1 MADNVTKKGGEAVK
15 TARKL
20 PYNLEAEQC
29 VLGCVLLDN
38 DVAGE
43 VLTGLKKDDFYSES
57 HQSIFS
63 AMTALYLKST
73 PIDFV
78 TLTGQLEEER
88 TLDTVGGIVY
98 ITELTNI
105 LPSAANYSYYMDI
118 VKRDGTLRSLIKGAN
133 DIITKIY
140 ENPEAEFAS
149 NYAEK
154 TIYDIT
160 SDKQMGTLRPIA
172 EVSGKTLSEIEQ
184 RCISGDSLKG
194 LKTGFK
200 YFDAMTSGL
209 QKSNLIVLA
218 ARPGVGKTA
227 FALNIATNVALDPKI
242 NGKVAIFNLEMR
254 GEELV
259 QRMYCSVGKIK
270 MNNIKSGQLTA
281 PETKRLVETHKK
293 LSEARIYI
301 DDTASTNPMGILSK
315 CRRIAQDSKLDLV
328 IVDYLQLMSL
338 GTKTESRQ
346 NEVSTMSRQMKLL
359 ARELDVP
366 VILLS
371 QMSRSIEKYDRKDKE
386 PQLSDLR
393 ESGSIEQ
400 DADIVIF
407 LSKDKE
413 ASNED
418 EELQVVDLHVAKQ
431 RNGSLGKIKL
441 SFIGPEV
448 RFETLSEAERDR
460 MVKEK
465 LAEAVESGESK
476 QNSVEQAVSSVVE
489 GFDYAKQFDEAT
501 DTIDGLVPPPDGF
514 DLPPIDDL

>member
-1 MADNVTKKGGEAVK
+1 MANNVTNKGEETTKV
-15 TARKL
+15 ARKL

-38 DVAGE
+38 DAAGE
-43 VLTGLKKDDFYSES
+43 VLTGISEDDFYSES
-57 HQSIFS
+57 HQAIFR

-78 TLTGQLEEER
+78 TLTGQLEQEC
-88 TLDTVGGIVY
+88 TLDNVGGIAY
-98 ITELTNI
+98 ITQLTNI
-105 LPSAANYSYYMDI
+105 LPSAANYNYYMEI

-133 DIITKIY
+133 SIITQIY
-140 ENPEAEFAS
+140 ENPEADSAS
-149 NYAEK
+149 NFAEK

-160 SDKQMGTLRPIA
+160 ADKQKGTLRPIA

-200 YFDAMTSGL
+200 YFDALTSGL
-209 QKSNLIVLA
+209 QRSNLIVLA

-227 FALNIATNVALDPKI
+227 FALNIATNVALNPKI
-242 NGKVAIFNLEMR
+242 NAKVAIFNLEMR

-259 QRMYCSVGKIK
+259 QRMYCSVGKIN
-270 MNNIKSGQLTA
+270 MNSIKSGQLTG

-301 DDTASTNPMGILSK
+301 DDTAATNPMGILSK

-328 IVDYLQLMSL
+328 VVDYLQLMTL
-338 GTKTESRQ
+338 GTKSESRQ

-400 DADIVIF
+400 DADMVIF
-407 LSKDKE
+407 LSRDKD
-413 ASNED
+413 ASNE
-418 EELQVVDLHVAKQ
+418 EEGLQVVDLQIAKQ
-431 RNGSLGKIKL
+431 RNGEQGKIKL

-448 RFETLSEAERDR
+448 RFETLTEEQRDR
-460 MVKEK
+460 MVREK
-465 LAEAVESGESK
+465 STAENENAQNVVETAV
-476 QNSVEQAVSSVVE
+476 NSVVD
-489 GFDYAKQFDEAT
+489 GFDYTKQFDDPT
-501 DTIDGLVPPPDGF
+501 MSIDGLVPPPEEE
-514 DLPPIDDL
+514 

>member
-1 MADNVTKKGGEAVK
+1 MENNVTKKAEAGK

-38 DVAGE
+38 DAAGE
-43 VLTGLKKDDFYSES
+43 VLTGLKEDDFYSES
-57 HQSIFS
+57 HQAIFR
-63 AMTALYLKST
+63 AMTSLYLKST

-78 TLTGQLEEER
+78 TLTGQLEEEG
-88 TLDTVGGIVY
+88 TIDNVGGISYV
-98 ITELTNI
+98 TELTNI
-105 LPSAANYSYYMDI
+105 LPSAANYNYYMDI

-133 DIITKIY
+133 SIITKIY
-140 ENPEAEFAS
+140 ETPEAEFAS
-149 NYAEK
+149 SFAEK

-160 SDKQMGTLRPIA
+160 ADKQKGTLRPIA

-184 RCISGDSLKG
+184 RCISGDSMKG

-200 YFDAMTSGL
+200 HFDTLTSGL

-242 NGKVAIFNLEMR
+242 NAKVAIFNLEMR

-259 QRMYCSVGKIK
+259 QRMYCSVGRIN
-270 MNNIKSGQLTA
+270 MNSIKSGQLTA
-281 PETKRLVETHKK
+281 PETKRLVETHKR

-301 DDTASTNPMGILSK
+301 DDTAATNPMGILSK

-413 ASNED
+413 ASNEGD
-418 EELQVVDLHVAKQ
+418 EFQVVDLHIAKQ
-431 RNGSLGKIKL
+431 RNGGQGKIKL
-441 SFIGPEV
+441 GFVGPEV
-448 RFETLSEAERDR
+448 RFETMTEEERNR
-460 MVKEK
+460 IVKEK
-465 LAEAVESGESK
+465 QAEAQEGDEKGEV
-476 QNSVEQAVSSVVE
+476 QEAVQSVAD
-489 GFDYAKQFDEAT
+489 GFDYAQQFQ
-501 DTIDGLVPPPDGF
+501 DTSSIDGLEPPPVPDVQDF
-514 DLPPIDDL
+514 ELIPTDEE

>member
-1 MADNVTKKGGEAVK
+1 MADNSTKNSKENQK
-15 TARKL
+15 SARKL

-29 VLGCVLLDN
+29 VLGCVLLDG
-38 DVAGE
+38 DAAGE
-43 VLTGLKKDDFYSES
+43 VLTGLSEDDFYSES
-57 HQSIFS
+57 HQAIFR
-63 AMTALYLKST
+63 AMVELYLKST

-78 TLTGQLEEER
+78 TLTGQLEQDC
-88 TLDTVGGIVY
+88 TLDNVGGIVY
-98 ITELTNI
+98 ITQLTNV
-105 LPSAANYSYYMDI
+105 LPSAANYRYYMDI
-118 VKRDGTLRSLIKGAN
+118 VKRDGTLRSLIRGAN
-133 DIITKIY
+133 SIITKIY
-140 ENPEAEFAS
+140 ETPEADIAS
-149 NYAEK
+149 NFAEK

-160 SDKQMGTLRPIA
+160 ADKQKGTLRPIA
-172 EVSGKTLSEIEQ
+172 EVSGKTISEIEQ

-200 YFDAMTSGL
+200 YFDALTNGL
-209 QKSNLIVLA
+209 QRSNLIVLA

-227 FALNIATNVALDPKI
+227 FALNIATNAALDPKV
-242 NGKVAIFNLEMR
+242 NAKVAIFNLEMR

-270 MNNIKSGQLTA
+270 MNSIKSGQLTG
-281 PETKRLVETHKK
+281 PETKRLIETHKK

-301 DDTASTNPMGILSK
+301 DDTAATNPMGILSK

-400 DADIVIF
+400 DADIVMF
-407 LSKDKE
+407 LSRDKE
-413 ASNED
+413 ASSEED
-418 EELQVVDLHVAKQ
+418 GLQVVDLQIAKQ
-431 RNGSLGKIKL
+431 RNGEQGKLKL

-448 RFETLSEAERDR
+448 RFETLSDAER
-460 MVKEK
+460 EK
-465 LAEAVESGESK
+465 LVQEKRQEAVEANA
-476 QNSVEQAVSSVVE
+476 QNENPVEQAVSSVVD
-489 GFDYAKQFDEAT
+489 GFNYATQFDDPMAGIE
-501 DTIDGLVPPPDGF
+501 GLEPPPEE
-514 DLPPIDDL
+514 I